1 MIIVAYIGT
10 LIVGAIILYTV
21 CRAVDHFFIVREEG
35 VKTGYKAELIGT
47 ACDDIKWLTDDML
60 KNINDQVQNMFKG
73 EV

>member
-10 LIVGAIILYTV
+10 LIVGGIILYTV
-21 CRAVDHFFIVREEG
+21 CRAVDHFFTMREEG
-35 VKTGYKAELIGT
+35 AKAVYTAGLIDN

-60 KNINDQVQNMFKG
+60 KNINDQLQSMFKG

>member
-10 LIVGAIILYTV
+10 LVIGAIILYTV
-21 CRAVDHFFIVREEG
+21 CRAVDHFFTMREEG
-35 VKTGYKAELIGT
+35 AKAVYKAGLIDN
-47 ACDDIKWLTDDML
+47 AFDDIKWLTDDML